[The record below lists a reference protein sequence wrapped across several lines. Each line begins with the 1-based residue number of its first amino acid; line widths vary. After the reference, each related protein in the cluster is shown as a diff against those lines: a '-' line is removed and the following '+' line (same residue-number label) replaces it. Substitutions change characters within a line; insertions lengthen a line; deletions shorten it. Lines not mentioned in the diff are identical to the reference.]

1 MPNPALSWHD
11 GSMAAAD
18 PISSA
23 PASAESPRKRWSE
36 IALARTVLSLWAWF
50 VLGVVVI
57 AWTPMVA
64 VVRLVTAPF
73 DKGRY
78 AAGYLFRKLTVVHQT
93 LNPLWRFTTTGV
105 RIDDPRRPYVVVANH
120 QSFVDILVI
129 SHLPWEMK
137 WLSKETFFKIPLV
150 GWMMRM
156 AGDIPLVRGE
166 KKSAVQAMK
175 ACAQRLDQRVS
186 VMIFPEGTRSR
197 DGELQPFKDGAF
209 RLAIEAGVPVLPLA
223 VNGAYTALVKGDWR
237 FGVSNAEVRVLDP
250 IQTDGM
256 TIDDVA
262 RLRDQAHEAIAEA
275 LADMRG

>member
-1 MPNPALSWHD
+1 
-11 GSMAAAD
+11 
-18 PISSA
+18 
-23 PASAESPRKRWSE
+23 
-36 IALARTVLSLWAWF
+36 
-50 VLGVVVI
+50 
-57 AWTPMVA
+57 
-64 VVRLVTAPF
+64 
-73 DKGRY
+73 
-78 AAGYLFRKLTVVHQT
+78 
-93 LNPLWRFTTTGV
+93 
-105 RIDDPRRPYVVVANH
+105 
-120 QSFVDILVI
+120 
-129 SHLPWEMK
+129 MK

-186 VMIFPEGTRSR
+186 VMIFPEGTRSL